1 MIIPPWRRS
10 RPGWTGLWSN
20 LVQREVS
27 HPTTGSWNYAIVK
40 VPSDPHHSMIL
51 SLYGLPTPLEMLRRS
66 FNPARPPRSRRNETD
81 FWPASSLG
89 RSVAD
94 AATGDSRG
102 DGGRARGRQR
112 GHGRRPGSAAVSR
125 RGARSRRAGPR
136 GAPPVPLAPSG
147 PKRPGPASATPHL
160 SRARTLPDQ
169 HGRVAGGERRKYL
182 KAVLVFHL
190 MSWQLKLNS
199 N

>member
-1 MIIPPWRRS
+1 
-10 RPGWTGLWSN
+10 
-20 LVQREVS
+20 
-27 HPTTGSWNYAIVK
+27 
-40 VPSDPHHSMIL
+40 
-51 SLYGLPTPLEMLRRS
+51 MLRRS

-81 FWPASSLG
+81 FWLASSLG

-102 DGGRARGRQR
+102 DGGRARGRRR

-125 RGARSRRAGPR
+125 RGARSLRAEPR
-136 GAPPVPLAPSG
+136 GAPPVPLPPSG

-169 HGRVAGGERRKYL
+169 HGRVAGGERRPRGAGGA
-182 KAVLVFHL
+182 AVTWRRPRGPALRSRLCLPRCPRCRLGVRSAASTARAPTRLRRGAPWETPPFAAGR
-190 MSWQLKLNS
+190 SAAS
-199 N
+199 RDRRPRR